1 MTSLT
6 IITVCA
12 TEPVSASIF
21 MDPVFI
27 GPIHLGDARPTHGTV
42 FDFDVKVFIESAIV
56 ASAVGNSK

>member
-1 MTSLT
+1 
-6 IITVCA
+6 
-12 TEPVSASIF
+12 

-56 ASAVGNSK
+56 ASAVGNTK